1 MTHLPHLRPQQEDSA
16 DSGQD
21 RTKCW
26 RGTRGAGEGYA
37 EAVISIVPIRV
48 GAALLTFVV
57 ACASCALALP
67 VQSSPGVRAEGDG
80 WRLLGRFRTSVPYT
94 VRLATDAEELEA
106 ELEWHGIAAAPPNWD
121 PAREVIAFFSEG
133 IGSSCPE
140 VAISDITIDR
150 DGQRVYATFADPVA
164 VQLGNTPRACTAD
177 LVGAQTF
184 VVALARDGLPAGPF
198 RLALE
203 EDVVGCHPDCGWG
216 PTEISVT
223 LE

>member
-1 MTHLPHLRPQQEDSA
+1 MQRLE
-16 DSGQD
+16 
-21 RTKCW
+21 
-26 RGTRGAGEGYA
+26 GTRGTGEGYA
-37 EAVISIVPIRV
+37 ETVMSVSLRACAVLV
-48 GAALLTFVV
+48 LVV
-57 ACASCALALP
+57 AWAGCTSALP
-67 VQSSPGVRAEGDG
+67 DESSPGVRTEGDG
-80 WRLLGRFRTSVPYT
+80 WRQLGRFRTNVPYT
-94 VRLATDAEELEA
+94 VRLAADAEELAA

-164 VQLGNTPRACTAD
+164 AQLGNTLRACTDD

-184 VVALARDGLPAGPF
+184 VVALARDRLPASPF
-198 RLALE
+198 SLALE

-216 PTEISVT
+216 PTEITVT